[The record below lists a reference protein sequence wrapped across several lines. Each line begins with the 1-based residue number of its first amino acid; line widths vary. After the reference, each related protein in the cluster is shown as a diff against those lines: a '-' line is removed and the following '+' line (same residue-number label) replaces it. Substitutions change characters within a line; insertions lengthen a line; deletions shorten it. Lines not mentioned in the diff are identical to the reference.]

1 MYAQL
6 LLHFQA
12 DPFETLHMLLGLSE
26 DMHIV
31 FSIIFITFYCIFNL
45 DFLVC
50 FFFFFFFFFFLS
62 YEITVYCFSSCLTY
76 IVFSPYTTEVH
87 REYFPV
93 ARHGACLAVL
103 LQLLFLIFYQTGV
116 SMERTGDQNA

>member
-12 DPFETLHMLLGLSE
+12 DPFETLRTLLGWSE

-31 FSIIFITFYCIFNL
+31 LFFFRILKLFFITFYCIFNL

-50 FFFFFFFFFFLS
+50 FFFFFFWS
-62 YEITVYCFSSCLTY
+62 YEITVFGGS
-76 IVFSPYTTEVH
+76 F
-87 REYFPV
+87 
-93 ARHGACLAVL
+93 
-103 LQLLFLIFYQTGV
+103 
-116 SMERTGDQNA
+116 